1 MEELKG
7 TGGKILETFMSYDR
21 YDMEE
26 NILDLIVELGL
37 VLLDPKIL

>member
-7 TGGKILETFMSYDR
+7 TGSKILETFMSYDR